1 MENTPQNTSQEPRKG
16 ISLHWIY
23 MGIIALL
30 VAAGIYL
37 FVNKNKEEDKNE
49 ALTEQVETIST
60 DKATIETD
68 YNAALARLDEMKN
81 ESVQMDSLLNTKNS
95 EVEELKAK
103 INAIVKN
110 KNATEAELK
119 EAAKLIK
126 ELNGKMN
133 DYQQQITAL
142 KNENIQLTEDKKQ
155 LTVEKEEVT
164 QQKENLQ
171 TEKKE
176 LEKTVEL
183 GSVLHA
189 SGFKLE
195 AINTKKNFFGK
206 EKEVETGKAKKADL
220 MRVSFD
226 LDDNRISESGEK
238 ILYIVIKT
246 PGGKIVTSNG
256 NVFKLSS
263 GNEMDYTTTKI
274 VPYRKGEKVYGI
286 STQWKPN
293 TDFEAGNYTVEVYHQ
308 GYNIGS
314 QKVTLK

>member
-1 MENTPQNTSQEPRKG
+1 METSPQEQRKG

-23 MGIIALL
+23 LGIIALL

-49 ALTEQVETIST
+49 KLTEQVETIST

-68 YNAALARLDEMKN
+68 YQAALARLDEMKS
-81 ESVQMDSLLNTKNS
+81 ESVQMDSLLNTKSS

-119 EAAKLIK
+119 EAGRLIK
-126 ELNGKMN
+126 ELNNKMSG
-133 DYQQQITAL
+133 YQQQILAL

-155 LTVEKEEVT
+155 LTVEKAEVT
-164 QQKENLQ
+164 AQKESLQ
-171 TEKKE
+171 TEKTE

-189 SGFKLE
+189 SGFTLE
-195 AINTKKNFFGK
+195 AINTKKNLMGK
-206 EKEVETGKAKKADL
+206 EKEINTGKAKKADL

-246 PGGKIVTSNG
+246 PNGKVVTSNG
-256 NVFKLSS
+256 NVFKLSEGS
-263 GNEMDYTTTKI
+263 EMDYTTTKI
-274 VPYRKGEKVYGI
+274 ISYRKGEKVQGI
-286 STQWKPN
+286 TTEWRPN
-293 TDFEAGNYTVEVYHQ
+293 TSFEAGNYQVEVYHQ
-308 GYNIGS
+308 GYKIGS
-314 QKVTLK
+314 QRVTLK

>member
-1 MENTPQNTSQEPRKG
+1 MENTTHEPRKG

-23 MGIIALL
+23 LGIIGLL
-30 VAAGIYL
+30 LAAGIYL

-49 ALTEQVETIST
+49 LLTEQVETIST
-60 DKATIETD
+60 DKESIETD

-81 ESVQMDSLLNTKNS
+81 ESVQMDSLLNTKSS
-95 EVEELKAK
+95 EVEELKSK

-110 KNATEAELK
+110 KNATDAELK
-119 EAAKLIK
+119 EAGKMIR
-126 ELNGKMN
+126 ELNSKMTA
-133 DYQQQITAL
+133 YQQQILAL

-164 QQKENLQ
+164 AQKENLQ
-171 TEKKE
+171 TEKAV

-195 AINTKKNFFGK
+195 MINAKKNLVGQ
-206 EKEVETGKAKKADL
+206 EKEVTTAKAKKADL

-238 ILYIVIKT
+238 ILYIVIKM
-246 PGGKIVTSNG
+246 PNGKVATSNG
-256 NVFKLSS
+256 NVFKLTE

-274 VPYRKGEKVYGI
+274 IPYRKGEKVQGI
-286 STQWKPN
+286 TTEWRPN
-293 TDFEAGNYTVEVYHQ
+293 TNFEPGNYIVEVYHQ
-308 GYNIGS
+308 GYKIGA